1 MYIWMMVTRDKYE
14 LPLAIA
20 DTARELAELTGLH
33 KTSIM
38 KGALSYEAGS
48 KCSRFRKVR
57 VDKNEDE
64 GQDK

>member
-20 DTARELAELTGLH
+20 DTARELAELTGFN
-33 KTSIM
+33 KNSIM
-38 KGALSYEAGS
+38 RSVLTYEAGS
-48 KCSRFRKVR
+48 KRSRFRKVR
-57 VDKNEDE
+57 VDRNEDE

>member
-48 KCSRFRKVR
+48 KCSRFRKVKIGR
-57 VDKNEDE
+57 DE
-64 GQDK
+64 LKEEE

>member
-20 DTARELAELTGLH
+20 DTARELSELTGLH

-57 VDKNEDE
+57 VDRNEDE

>member
-14 LPLAIA
+14 PPLAIA

-57 VDKNEDE
+57 VDRNEDE
-64 GQDK
+64 EQDK

>member
-20 DTARELAELTGLH
+20 DIARELAELTGLH

-57 VDKNEDE
+57 VDRNEDE
-64 GQDK
+64 EQDK